1 MHSSRGTRLQIAIWV
16 VTLLLPLA
24 AWQLTASTWP
34 LLHYRMGVF
43 FTVAAVLSAAIG
55 GLVPALLAALLN
67 TAALAWFAHLH
78 PGVDPRADTQLWS
91 VSLVGVS
98 LVVGDAREKWSAA
111 HVLAGH
117 LSSDPARLRD
127 A

>member
-1 MHSSRGTRLQIAIWV
+1 MLDVLGPLGQVIHLSTCYPACATFVSGIWRRTNMHSSRGTRLRIAIWA

-55 GLVPALLAALLN
+55 GALQRGL
-67 TAALAWFAHLH
+67 
-78 PGVDPRADTQLWS
+78 
-91 VSLVGVS
+91 
-98 LVVGDAREKWSAA
+98 
-111 HVLAGH
+111 
-117 LSSDPARLRD
+117 
-127 A
+127 